1 MKKIVLF
8 NHKGGVS
15 KTTTSFHIGWKL
27 AEMGHRTLLVDGDP
41 QCNLTSLFLGA
52 EGFDRY
58 FTEEATSNKNIKDGV
73 APVFEGQPIQI
84 QAFKCPYASRNR
96 NLYLLPGHM
105 NLSEYEA
112 NLSFALGATSVLS
125 ALKNLPG
132 AYNHLIE
139 TICEQ
144 YDIEYAIIDLNPALS
159 ALNQVLFLS
168 ADAFVIPLNPD
179 CFAKMALKSLS
190 TILPSWVNWSVKNR
204 DMYDGAAYCLP
215 SKPPRFVGVI
225 PQRFNIRNGKPTTAY
240 AIQISEL
247 LEIVKSD
254 VVPSFARMGMTFST
268 ADYEA
273 AGIPENR
280 ELMEIKD
287 FQGLSPK
294 SQKYSVP
301 VYALT
306 DAELE
311 AQGAALKVSKSNRKE
326 FGQMYEEICKKIEL
340 LPI

>member
-58 FTEEATSNKNIKDGV
+58 FTEGATSKNNIKDGV
-73 APVFEGQPIQI
+73 APVFEGQPVQI
-84 QAFKCPYASRNR
+84 QAFNCPNSARNK

-132 AYNHLIE
+132 AYNRLIE
-139 TICEQ
+139 AICER

-168 ADAFVIPLNPD
+168 ADAFIIPVNPD

-190 TILPSWVNWSVKNR
+190 KILPNWVNWSLKNK
-204 DMYDGAAYCLP
+204 DMYDGAVYSLP
-215 SKPPRFVGVI
+215 SKPPRFIGVI
-225 PQRFNIRNGKPTTAY
+225 PQRFNIRNGAPTTAY

-247 LEIVKSD
+247 IEIVEND
-254 VVPSFARMGMTFST
+254 VVPSFEKYGMMFT
-268 ADYEA
+268 ASEYA
-273 AGIPENR
+273 AAQIPENKD
-280 ELMEIKD
+280 LMEIKD

-294 SQKYSVP
+294 SQKYGVP

-306 DAELE
+306 DSELE
-311 AQGAALKVSKSNRKE
+311 AQGAALSVSKANRAE
-326 FGQMYEEICKKIEL
+326 FGQMYESICNKIVA
-340 LPI
+340 LPL

>member
-52 EGFDRY
+52 DGFDRY
-58 FTEEATSNKNIKDGV
+58 FTNPTTSKNNIKDGV
-73 APVFEGQPIQI
+73 APVFEGQPIPI
-84 QAFKCPYASRNR
+84 QAFNCPNAPRNR

-139 TICEQ
+139 AICER

-168 ADAFVIPLNPD
+168 ADAFVIPVNPD

-190 TILPSWVNWSVKNR
+190 KILPNWVTWSAKNR

-215 SKPPRFVGVI
+215 SKPPRFIGVI
-225 PQRFNIRNGKPTTAY
+225 PQRFNIRNGRPTTAY

-247 LEIVKSD
+247 LELVKND
-254 VVPSFARMGMTFST
+254 VEPSFARCGMTFS
-268 ADYEA
+268 AAEYEN
-273 AGIPENR
+273 AGIPKDR

-287 FQGLSPK
+287 FQTLSPK

-306 DAELE
+306 DDELE
-311 AQGAALKVSKSNRKE
+311 SQGAAFAVSKSNREE
-326 FGQMYEEICKKIEL
+326 FGRMYEVICNKIES
-340 LPI
+340 LPL